1 MVEYT
6 HFFWCSRSESRLL
19 GFYIFLLICS
29 CFQTVTK
36 KYRGQSTLFA
46 IERNFFLVK
55 EKNFLDKKKITIP
68 QLNDPSMV
76 SFFFVNFE
84 KKKYFFFLFPKKL
97 NTIEI
102 WLILPVVICLFQGLS
117 HACLRIT
124 AMQESAHGSLHQT
137 QSAAKMLRKRII
149 GYLVRNAKLIH
160 ELMGS
165 SRSTR
170 RRFRPKAWWPTLRMN
185 ESTNQC
191 TSRCSNTE

>member
-1 MVEYT
+1 M
-6 HFFWCSRSESRLL
+6 
-19 GFYIFLLICS
+19 YICIFIYVYIS
-29 CFQTVTK
+29 QF
-36 KYRGQSTLFA
+36 
-46 IERNFFLVK
+46 
-55 EKNFLDKKKITIP
+55 

-76 SFFFVNFE
+76 SFFLWIL
-84 KKKYFFFLFPKKL
+84 KKKYFFLFPKNL

>member
-1 MVEYT
+1 
-6 HFFWCSRSESRLL
+6 L

-84 KKKYFFFLFPKKL
+84 KKKYFFFF
-97 NTIEI
+97 
-102 WLILPVVICLFQGLS
+102 FQ
-117 HACLRIT
+117 
-124 AMQESAHGSLHQT
+124 
-137 QSAAKMLRKRII
+137 K
-149 GYLVRNAKLIH
+149 N
-160 ELMGS
+160 
-165 SRSTR
+165 
-170 RRFRPKAWWPTLRMN
+170 
-185 ESTNQC
+185 
-191 TSRCSNTE
+191 